1 MGTPQEA
8 LHRTILLVDV
18 VGFGKRDEREQ
29 REAHRALYAAL
40 RAAFQVAGVVWSDE
54 PDWDGTYHEDRGD
67 GVMALLPC
75 TVVKSR
81 AVRVLVPA
89 LAGELRRYNH
99 LLADGARL
107 RLRVALAAGEVSH
120 DGEGAQGEALVG
132 AFRLLDA
139 APVKQALASSPGA
152 LVLVVSGSFHQTVVR
167 GDPACDAI
175 AFRPVDVRNKEFRE
189 TAWVALP
196 DTGPAPPRHRHRRLG
211 QPPVRGP
218 SGPSGRAGRR
228 RSWRRAPS
236 RVAGWGR
243 RALGARLSPRNAGVL
258 VVAVV
263 LLLAPTACQGPPE
276 VAGCALPVQLNVLA
290 SREVVDELR
299 DLVVKFEDAE
309 RAPGELRC
317 AGVRVH
323 VAEGPYSVDVV
334 RALGDGLPV
343 GDGIGTSVP
352 EPHVWIPASGLE
364 LEQARARLDAG
375 RSRSGL
381 RLHSDVD
388 GAPSVVARSTVA
400 VGVPRRWVP
409 ELPAREN
416 AREVSWRSL
425 LGADGWRLFGLEP
438 AETGSAQ
445 MATVA
450 AVSGWLG
457 EHGLGPG
464 AGHQLHRM
472 ATRVGAE
479 EPGGAGGGLCGDV
492 RSVLVAGEAELVDRL
507 DECGGLE
514 VFYPEGGSLWLDHLF
529 VDVVRTPS
537 GDAEPSVEEYRATPV
552 GEAAAK
558 FRDFLLGDVAAQDRF
573 RRSGLRD
580 AAGGNTATRGLRPSG
595 PTALPIP
602 EFAARVREVWT
613 RLRKDTRVVLVV
625 ADGSELGRAAVD
637 GLVRMVEPP
646 SAAGGDRVELVVDGA
661 RPLRELVA
669 EQAARDRTARDGVAQ
684 IVVVAGARDDVGG
697 GFGPVSERTVVGVG
711 VGAGACDPSTELRA
725 LLDANGGECLAL
737 ADGSGTN
744 RVVEQ
749 VAGELWDAG

>member
-18 VGFGKRDEREQ
+18 VGFGKRDEPEQ

-40 RAAFQVAGVVWSDE
+40 RAAFHVAGVVWSDE

-139 APVKQALASSPGA
+139 PQVKQALARSPGA
-152 LVLVVSGSFHQTVVR
+152 LVLVVSGGFHQTVVR

-189 TAWVALP
+189 TAWIALP

-218 SGPSGRAGRR
+218 SGRAGRR
-228 RSWRRAPS
+228 RSWRRAPN

-243 RALGARLSPRNAGVL
+243 RALGARLSRRNAGVL

-263 LLLAPTACQGPPE
+263 LLLVPTACQGPPE

-299 DLVVKFEDAE
+299 DLVVKFEDGE

-323 VAEGPYSVDVV
+323 VAEGPQSADVV

-343 GDGIGTSVP
+343 GGGIGTSVP

-364 LEQARARLDAG
+364 LEQARALLAEDG
-375 RSRSGL
+375 SQKGL
-381 RLHSDVD
+381 SLHADV
-388 GAPSVVARSTVA
+388 GGVPSVVARSVVA
-400 VGVPRRWVP
+400 LGVPERWAP
-409 ELPAREN
+409 ELAVREDS
-416 AREVSWRSL
+416 RQVSWQSL

-438 AETGSAQ
+438 AVTGSAQ

-450 AVSGWLG
+450 AVGGWLNPP
-457 EHGLGPG
+457 ELGPE
-464 AGHQLHRM
+464 AGPKLHRM
-472 ATRVGAE
+472 AARVGAE
-479 EPGGAGGGLCGDV
+479 VPGGAGGGLCGEV
-492 RSVLVAGEAELVDRL
+492 RSVLVAAESELADRV

-529 VDVVRTPS
+529 VDVVRTPAS
-537 GDAEPSVEEYRATPV
+537 GVAPSVEEYRATPV

-558 FRDFLLGDVAAQDRF
+558 FRGFLVGDAVAQDRF
-573 RRSGLRD
+573 KRSGLRG
-580 AAGGNTATRGLRPSG
+580 AVGGDTTTRGLRPSR
-595 PTALPIP
+595 PAALATP
-602 EFAARVREVWT
+602 EYAARVREVWA
-613 RLRKDTRVVLVV
+613 RVRKETRVALVV
-625 ADGSELGRAAVD
+625 ADTSELGGQVADQVT
-637 GLVRMVEPP
+637 GLVE
-646 SAAGGDRVELVVDGA
+646 SADGAGRDRVEVVVDGG
-661 RPLRELVA
+661 RPLRALVA
-669 EQAARDRTARDGVAQ
+669 ERVALDRAAQV
-684 IVVVAGARDDVGG
+684 VVVAGAGDRVGFG
-697 GFGPVSERTVVGVG
+697 YGPVSERVVVGVG
-711 VGAGACDPSTELRA
+711 VGAGACDPSSELRA
-725 LLDANGGECLAL
+725 LLDANGRRCLPLVDRAGVVAL
-737 ADGSGTN
+737 VD
-744 RVVEQ
+744 E
-749 VAGELWDAG
+749 VAEELWDVG